1 MSILVKNLKAIKS
14 PVLKDALRSI
24 QNKNYK
30 IIQEKD
36 CLNIKTGG
44 GICIYH
50 NAKAELDEM
59 LAKYE
64 QYKFYEVLYFYGFGS
79 GLLYKELAKNE
90 NLKHIV
96 VFERDIELLLC
107 VLSKLDFSKELQ
119 DDKIV
124 IFHPSQSDEIA
135 NICKIDKFCYNSK
148 LYFLDIHSKFYEN
161 FEEEILRLNNFL
173 ISQFSYYIKSIGNDP
188 LDALQGILQ
197 FMQNL
202 SVMCENISCGELYK
216 KRYKKHDTAVIV
228 STGPSLSKQLELLK
242 LYQDRVSIFCA
253 DSAYPILMKNG
264 IVPDYV
270 FMIERSDFTAE
281 FFNHSFKGDEN
292 TIFMVASLA
301 HPKAF
306 EYLKRENKQIL
317 ALTRANPFA
326 LYLNLKNFGWI
337 VEESNVAVFAFT
349 TAVYRLGF
357 KTVLFIGQDLAFDE
371 SGHSHPKD
379 YQHGEDFEQGFYKE
393 KDYEQILGYGGNKTV
408 KSHKIWIM
416 FKQNLENFIRQAPAT
431 VINCTEGGARILYCK
446 EAPFKD
452 CLLEFAKQK
461 KSYIKLE
468 KTTLQK
474 SLEFKLQAY
483 AKTKKSIKKCIDF
496 TELLERNFKQI
507 KQEYENI
514 QKIANELELIQKLD
528 VLLEKAQ
535 NFKKYLEANS
545 DEFDECL
552 MQTKTQFNINLA
564 KIYAL
569 YVSSQQDYI
578 NKKLF
583 IIKEL
588 LEYFLLLDSLLK
600 ALLKVLKEPFE
611 NLEKEL
617 LSKNLKKYLRL

>member
-30 IIQEKD
+30 SIQEND

-107 VLSKLDFSKELQ
+107 VLSKIDFSKELQ
-119 DDKIV
+119 DDKIM

-135 NICKIDKFCYNSK
+135 NICKIDKFFYNSK
-148 LYFLDIHSKFYEN
+148 LYFLDIHSKFYYL
-161 FEEEILRLNNFL
+161 FEDEIVRLNQFL
-173 ISQFSYYIKSIGNDP
+173 ISQLSFNIKAVGNDP
-188 LDALQGILQ
+188 LDALQGLSQ

-202 SVMCENISCGELYK
+202 SFMCENISCGELYK
-216 KRYKKHDTAVIV
+216 KRYKKNDTAVVV
-228 STGPSLSKQLELLK
+228 STGPSLTKQLELLK
-242 LYQDRVSIFCA
+242 QYQDKISIFCA
-253 DSAYPILMKNG
+253 DSAYPILMRNN

-270 FMIERSDFTAE
+270 FMVERSELTAE
-281 FFNHSFKGDEN
+281 FFNHNFTQDEN
-292 TIFMVASLA
+292 TIFIVASLA
-301 HPKAF
+301 HPNAF
-306 EYLKRENKQIL
+306 KYLKRGNKKIL
-317 ALTRANPFA
+317 ALTRATHFA
-326 LYLNLKNFGWI
+326 RYVNLRSFGWI
-337 VEESNVAVFAFT
+337 VSESNVAVFAFN

-371 SGHSHPKD
+371 AGHSHPKD
-379 YQHGEDFEQGFYKE
+379 YQNGEDFEKNIYQENEFE
-393 KDYEQILGYGGNKTV
+393 EILGYGGNKTV
-408 KSHKIWIM
+408 KSHKIWVM
-416 FKQNLENFIRQAPAT
+416 FKQNLEDFIKQASAT
-431 VINCTEGGARILYCK
+431 IINCTEGGARIAHCK

-452 CLLEFAKQK
+452 CLKEFARCEKNL
-461 KSYIKLE
+461 INLE
-468 KTTLQK
+468 KTSEHK
-474 SLEFKLQAY
+474 SIEFKLKAY
-483 AKTKKSIKKCIDF
+483 LKIKKSIEKYLDF
-496 TELLERNFKQI
+496 TKLLEENFTAI
-507 KQEYENI
+507 KQEYEDIKN
-514 QKIANELELIQKLD
+514 IANELELRTKLD
-528 VLLEKAQ
+528 TLFEKTQ
-535 NFKKYLEANS
+535 NFKKYLEENA

-552 MQTKTQFNINLA
+552 LPTKTQFNINLA

-588 LEYFLLLDSLLK
+588 LEYFILIDSLLK
-600 ALLKVLKEPFE
+600 AFLKVLKEPFE